1 MCRRAPE
8 ITHLLFV
15 DDSLLF
21 FDTEEQAIRIEEG
34 LMSYCRAT
42 GELINFDTCSILF
55 NRNHDHNVME
65 QIPRQLDVHR
75 PVFEAKYLGLPT
87 PEGRL
92 KNYRQVSQKGEFM
105 G

>member
-1 MCRRAPE
+1 
-8 ITHLLFV
+8 
-15 DDSLLF
+15 
-21 FDTEEQAIRIEEG
+21 
-34 LMSYCRAT
+34 
-42 GELINFDTCSILF
+42 
-55 NRNHDHNVME
+55 ME